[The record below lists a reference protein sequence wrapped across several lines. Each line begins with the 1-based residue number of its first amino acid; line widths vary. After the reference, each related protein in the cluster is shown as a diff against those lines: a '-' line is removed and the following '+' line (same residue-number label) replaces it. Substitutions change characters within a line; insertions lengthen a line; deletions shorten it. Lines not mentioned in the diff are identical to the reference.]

1 MSNAERE
8 GLFHLYHGP
17 GKGKTTAAIG
27 AAARAAGHGWPVHV
41 LQFFKGGDD
50 RYAAEAKT
58 MQSIDAITLERYPTS
73 HVRDGEELTEAE
85 AATLQ
90 EGLADAETVLGAGKA
105 RMVVLDEVTLLWAFD
120 AVPADRLV
128 GLLESTAPGVEVV
141 CTGRTAP
148 NELVDA
154 AHYCSYVGNVKHP
167 YRDGTEARP
176 GVEY

>member
-1 MSNAERE
+1 MDDAERE

-27 AAARAAGHGWPVHV
+27 AAVRAAGHGWPVHV

-50 RYAAEAKT
+50 RYAAEAT
-58 MQSIDAITLERYPTS
+58 AMRSVDGITLERYPTS
-73 HVRDGEELTEAE
+73 HVRDAEELTESE
-85 AATLQ
+85 ATTLR
-90 EGLADAETVLGAGKA
+90 EGLADAERLLAAGEA
-105 RMVVLDEVTLLWAFD
+105 GMVVLDEVTLLWAFD

-128 GLLESTAPGVEVV
+128 GLLEAAAPGVEVV

-148 NELVDA
+148 NELVEA
-154 AHYCSYVGNVKHP
+154 VHYCSYVGDVKHP
-167 YRDGTEARP
+167 YRDGIEARP